1 MIFVGYNCYTH
12 LYFWMLPN
20 LTFSSLFKSI
30 PFLEHLHSA
39 FLWTQLKPYLVTFLL
54 MMRNSDQLLAVSL
67 QVTNYLEGLSLTVWK
82 ESELFFRK
90 GGIYLCISLSD
101 QRYGFS

>member
-1 MIFVGYNCYTH
+1 
-12 LYFWMLPN
+12 
-20 LTFSSLFKSI
+20 
-30 PFLEHLHSA
+30 
-39 FLWTQLKPYLVTFLL
+39 